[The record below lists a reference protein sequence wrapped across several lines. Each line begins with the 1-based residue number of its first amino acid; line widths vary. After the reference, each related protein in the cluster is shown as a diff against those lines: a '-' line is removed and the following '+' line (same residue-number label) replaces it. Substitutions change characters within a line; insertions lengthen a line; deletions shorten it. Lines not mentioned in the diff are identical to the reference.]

1 MEEPHHVKMQ
11 TLYSGDDPSM
21 HTEKYNIP
29 DRDLGVNSILVDES
43 HRVMTRE
50 TYSKDDLS
58 IHMEEESSK
67 LERNLNIPTSQRDIE
82 RVHKAGRIPGSN
94 MFKHEE
100 IKAQTH
106 RLYKSALRWKHRVE
120 SGQLQNVD
128 KEKDHSYLMT
138 IPEETETNGVAVPH
152 DMIQTRI
159 GIHLKQEADITDTF
173 GYQNTKLLEDYVGE
187 TEQVTLG
194 ITEDR
199 RRNMSKFDI
208 AYVNGQE
215 VLAAFDSCST
225 STLIHRELTDTI
237 GIKNQGNFD
246 HKHETWLENLL
257 QPDDSLLDTEIDTET
272 PCTLYT
278 KASRNRAT

>member
-1 MEEPHHVKMQ
+1 MEEPYHVKMQ

-128 KEKDHSYLMT
+128 EEKDHSYLMT

-173 GYQNTKLLEDYVGE
+173 
-187 TEQVTLG
+187 
-194 ITEDR
+194 
-199 RRNMSKFDI
+199 
-208 AYVNGQE
+208 
-215 VLAAFDSCST
+215 
-225 STLIHRELTDTI
+225 
-237 GIKNQGNFD
+237 
-246 HKHETWLENLL
+246 
-257 QPDDSLLDTEIDTET
+257 
-272 PCTLYT
+272 
-278 KASRNRAT
+278 